1 MVLYMKGSKKQ
12 INKGKKTVKKSLK
25 GKQKGGAV
33 SFNSVLNLDDLNGN
47 FDLYKD
53 ESTNPQDPA
62 FVLDARLGESMVGG
76 KKQKKT
82 KQNRRKKRNT
92 YKKRNMKKQKGG
104 SLNPLSYSFVTG
116 NSTSNTSL
124 PIAFGT
130 TGGTEFMEKT
140 LMSKPIP
147 STQMTIDS
155 TMPTVV

>member
-1 MVLYMKGSKKQ
+1 MKGSKKQ

-33 SFNSVLNLDDLNGN
+33 VFNTPVNFAGLNGN
-47 FDLYKD
+47 FYPYNDQLN
-53 ESTNPQDPA
+53 NPQDPSV
-62 FVLDARLGESMVGG
+62 VLDARLTGCMVGG

-92 YKKRNMKKQKGG
+92 YKKRKQKGG

-147 STQMTIDS
+147 STQMTTDS
-155 TMPTVV
+155 TMFTVS

>member
-1 MVLYMKGSKKQ
+1 MKGSKNQ
-12 INKGKKTVKKSLK
+12 IKKGKKTVKKSLK

-33 SFNSVLNLDDLNGN
+33 SFNAPVNFAGLNGN
-47 FDLYKD
+47 FYPYNDQLN
-53 ESTNPQDPA
+53 NPQDPSV
-62 FVLDARLGESMVGG
+62 VLDARLSGCMVGG

-92 YKKRNMKKQKGG
+92 YKKRKQKGG

-124 PIAFGT
+124 PIALGT